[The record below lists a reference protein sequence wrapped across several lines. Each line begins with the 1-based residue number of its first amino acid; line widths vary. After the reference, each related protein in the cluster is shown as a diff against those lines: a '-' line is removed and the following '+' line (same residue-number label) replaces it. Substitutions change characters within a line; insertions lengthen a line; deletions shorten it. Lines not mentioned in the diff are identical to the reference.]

1 MKVFSI
7 PNFRTLTI
15 ENILFDLN
23 GTIQFSGEISLELI
37 EKFQDLNKF
46 YNVFIISA
54 DTRGNLKDL
63 AEKLNVNYIKIMIS
77 NDLNEAEAKNRELE
91 KLGKNKT
98 AAIGNG
104 NNDALMLKSAALGI
118 AILGKEG
125 LSVQS
130 LLNCDVVMPDPISAI
145 NFLLDEKTLIATLRS

>member
-7 PNFRTLTI
+7 PNFKTLTI

-37 EKFQDLNKF
+37 EKMQELKKF
-46 YNVFIISA
+46 YNVFVISA
-54 DTRGNLKDL
+54 DTRGNLKNL
-63 AEKLNVNYIKIMIS
+63 AEKMNVDYIKIAMS
-77 NDLNEAEAKNRELE
+77 NDLTEAEAKNRELE
-91 KLGKNKT
+91 KLGEDKT

-104 NNDALMLKSAALGI
+104 NNDALMLKNAALGI

-130 LLNCDVVMPDPISAI
+130 LLNCDVVLPDPISAM
-145 NFLLDEKTLIATLRS
+145 NFLLDEQTLIATLRT